1 MWIGIAQRDGT
12 FTGRKTIEAADQST
26 LGTHQNLAGHNV
38 KARRIDTRHNT
49 PRPRGTTRLTC
60 WCILGEPGINDE
72 RNALAPLF
80 TRRIATYGGKRCRRS
95 WWRIPNHSGDP
106 ESPAFNGAI
115 GRGPKRGSEARK
127 CPASITVE
135 PVRPVSVGRRLRE
148 RWRHETDAGK

>member
-80 TRRIATYGGKRCRRS
+80 TRRIATYGGKDAAARGGVS
-95 WWRIPNHSGDP
+95 PTTAVTPNLQPSTEPSAGVRN
-106 ESPAFNGAI
+106 A
-115 GRGPKRGSEARK
+115 GPRLENVQ
-127 CPASITVE
+127 PASRSSQYVQY
-135 PVRPVSVGRRLRE
+135 R
-148 RWRHETDAGK
+148 